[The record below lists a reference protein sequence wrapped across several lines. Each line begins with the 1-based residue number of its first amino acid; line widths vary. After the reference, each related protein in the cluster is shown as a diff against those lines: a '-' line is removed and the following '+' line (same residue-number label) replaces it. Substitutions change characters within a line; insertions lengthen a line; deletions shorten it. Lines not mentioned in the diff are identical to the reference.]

1 MRQRLAQFLLWVD
14 YRTDGIRVRLFIAAA
29 VVQVFLAPLW
39 DQYLPFERVA
49 ARMEPMTLL
58 ATLNFLLVTGAL
70 LGGRL
75 MALSSSDEATDKG
88 RPARSIRRGLDTAVR
103 LVSRY
108 VRLMRLEPWPAF
120 ISRLGAGLCVTFM
133 ALRGTA
139 GLVRWSLWKFMRL
152 IEDVFQTGEITTM
165 RAALTSV
172 YRVEQSV
179 LKWVVLS
186 SIPLSAMAAWAFL
199 RKPRSGDRP
208 TALRDLRALA
218 GVDPLIERCAQK
230 THHEVS
236 AAFRG
241 DLVTRVLDALA
252 AWEPSAEATD
262 EQSCRD
268 EIAFFLRERG
278 YQVSIERWI
287 EQGQERRR
295 VDLLIEDSIPIEM
308 KYALH
313 EKGAGEKDRA
323 RSQIECYARMW
334 GEVGPVL
341 LLLAATPRAE
351 AARLAEF
358 ATHWNAHLD
367 GARAPVVVISDTVA
381 VQPQTRRL
389 VAA

>member
-1 MRQRLAQFLLWVD
+1 MKQRLAQFLLWVD

-58 ATLNFLLVTGAL
+58 ATLNFLLLTGAL

-75 MALSSSDEATDKG
+75 MALSSSDEGADKAG
-88 RPARSIRRGLDTAVR
+88 PARSIRRGFDTAVR

-165 RAALTSV
+165 RSALTSV

-179 LKWVVLS
+179 LKWVVLC

-230 THHEVS
+230 THHEVA

-252 AWEPSAEATD
+252 AWEPSEEATD

-381 VQPQTRRL
+381 VQPQARRL
-389 VAA
+389 AAA

>member
-1 MRQRLAQFLLWVD
+1 MKQRLAQFLLWVD

-58 ATLNFLLVTGAL
+58 ATLNFLLLTGAL

-75 MALSSSDEATDKG
+75 MALSSSDEAADKG
-88 RPARSIRRGLDTAVR
+88 RPAHSIRRGFDTAVR

-120 ISRLGAGLCVTFM
+120 ISRLGAGLSVTFM

-139 GLVRWSLWKFMRL
+139 ALVRWSLWKFMRI
-152 IEDVFQTGEITTM
+152 IEDMFQTGEITTM
-165 RAALTSV
+165 RSALTSV

-179 LKWVVLS
+179 LKWVVLC

-218 GVDPLIERCAQK
+218 GVDPLIERCAEK

-236 AAFRG
+236 AACRG

-252 AWEPSAEATD
+252 VWEPSEEATD
-262 EQSCRD
+262 EQTCRD

-278 YQVSIERWI
+278 YQVSIERWL

-381 VQPQTRRL
+381 VQPQARRL
-389 VAA
+389 AAA